1 MSGLAGGIRAEVDW
15 AHALPVPSPSR
26 PRPSRPRQP
35 DGGAAMSVLAA
46 VAPPRAGAG
55 APGTDAPPAP
65 AVLDDVVVAGVSMR
79 RLVEVCGTP
88 CVHSGEAMGIREDAA
103 GCGALV
109 VVAVTAV
116 LAGAGGERVVCVDG
130 HLDGVDARWGE
141 ARVLGRASGRSSVVR
156 IVAAAPTSGTAAV
169 ALPDDLAVG
178 DLVVV
183 PCGGSPALHDVRL
196 GGRPVG
202 TGRVAGRGAGERR
215 VPPRRRRR
223 P

>member
-1 MSGLAGGIRAEVDW
+1 MSAI
-15 AHALPVPSPSR
+15 
-26 PRPSRPRQP
+26 
-35 DGGAAMSVLAA
+35 AA
-46 VAPPRAGAG
+46 VAPPRPGAT
-55 APGTDAPPAP
+55 ATAMAAP

-88 CVHSGEAMGIREDAA
+88 CVHSGEALGIRDDAD

-116 LAGAGGERVVCVDG
+116 LAGSGEERVVCVDG
-130 HLDGVDARWGE
+130 HLDGVDARWAE
-141 ARVLGRASGRSSVVR
+141 ARVLGRPVGGRSVAR

-202 TGRVAGRGAGERR
+202 TERLGGRGAGERR

-223 P
+223 H

>member
-1 MSGLAGGIRAEVDW
+1 
-15 AHALPVPSPSR
+15 
-26 PRPSRPRQP
+26 
-35 DGGAAMSVLAA
+35 MSVLAA
-46 VAPPRAGAG
+46 VAPPRS
-55 APGTDAPPAP
+55 DAS

-88 CVHSGEAMGIREDAA
+88 CVHSGEAMGIRGDED

-141 ARVLGRASGRSSVVR
+141 ARVLGRGSGRSSVVR
-156 IVAAAPTSGTAAV
+156 IVAGAPTSGTAAV
-169 ALPDDLAVG
+169 ALPADLAVG

-183 PCGGSPALHDVRL
+183 PCGGSPALHDVR
-196 GGRPVG
+196 
-202 TGRVAGRGAGERR
+202 
-215 VPPRRRRR
+215 
-223 P
+223 

>member
-1 MSGLAGGIRAEVDW
+1 
-15 AHALPVPSPSR
+15 
-26 PRPSRPRQP
+26 
-35 DGGAAMSVLAA
+35 MSVIAA
-46 VAPPRAGAG
+46 VAPARLGASTT
-55 APGTDAPPAP
+55 AAP

-88 CVHSGEAMGIREDAA
+88 CVHSGDAAGIREGGGEGGDEGGD

-116 LAGAGGERVVCVDG
+116 LASPVGERVVCVDG
-130 HLDGVDARWGE
+130 HLDGVDARWAE
-141 ARVLGRASGRSSVVR
+141 ARVLGRAVGGRSAAR
-156 IVAAAPTSGTAAV
+156 IVAAAPTSGTAVV

-196 GGRPVG
+196 SGRPVG
-202 TGRVAGRGAGERR
+202 TGRVRGGRGAGERR

-223 P
+223 H

>member
-1 MSGLAGGIRAEVDW
+1 
-15 AHALPVPSPSR
+15 
-26 PRPSRPRQP
+26 
-35 DGGAAMSVLAA
+35 MSVIAA
-46 VAPPRAGAG
+46 VATPRAGA
-55 APGTDAPPAP
+55 ATPAVPAAP

-88 CVHSGEAMGIREDAA
+88 CVHSNEALGIRDDAD

-116 LAGAGGERVVCVDG
+116 LVGPGGERVVCVDG
-130 HLDGVDARWGE
+130 HLDGVDARWSE
-141 ARVLGRASGRSSVVR
+141 ARVLGRPVGGRSVAR
-156 IVAAAPTSGTAAV
+156 IVAASPTSGTTAV
-169 ALPDDLAVG
+169 ALPDDLALG

-202 TGRVAGRGAGERR
+202 TERLGGRGAGERR

-223 P
+223 H

>member
-1 MSGLAGGIRAEVDW
+1 
-15 AHALPVPSPSR
+15 
-26 PRPSRPRQP
+26 
-35 DGGAAMSVLAA
+35 MSVIAA
-46 VAPPRAGAG
+46 VAPPRA
-55 APGTDAPPAP
+55 DAPAATAP
-65 AVLDDVVVAGVSMR
+65 AAPAAPAALDDVVVAGVSMR

-88 CVHSGEAMGIREDAA
+88 CVHSGDAVGIRGDGD

-116 LAGAGGERVVCVDG
+116 LAGPVGERVVCVDG
-130 HLDGVDARWGE
+130 HLDGVDARWAE
-141 ARVLGRASGRSSVVR
+141 ARVLGRADGGRSLAR

-169 ALPDDLAVG
+169 ALPDDLALG

-196 GGRPVG
+196 SGRPVG
-202 TGRVAGRGAGERR
+202 TGLVRGGRGAGERR

-223 P
+223 H

>member
-1 MSGLAGGIRAEVDW
+1 
-15 AHALPVPSPSR
+15 
-26 PRPSRPRQP
+26 
-35 DGGAAMSVLAA
+35 MSVLAPA
-46 VAPPRAGAG
+46 AP
-55 APGTDAPPAP
+55 
-65 AVLDDVVVAGVSMR
+65 VDDVVVAGVSMR

-88 CVHSGEAMGIREDAA
+88 CVHSGDAMGIRGDED
-103 GCGALV
+103 GGGALV

-116 LAGAGGERVVCVDG
+116 LAAPDGERVVCVDG

-141 ARVLGRASGRSSVVR
+141 ARVLGRAPGRSSVVR
-156 IVAAAPTSGTAAV
+156 IVAAAPASGTAAV

-202 TGRVAGRGAGERR
+202 TGRAGGRGAGERR

-223 P
+223 H

>member
-1 MSGLAGGIRAEVDW
+1 
-15 AHALPVPSPSR
+15 
-26 PRPSRPRQP
+26 
-35 DGGAAMSVLAA
+35 MSVLEAG
-46 VAPPRAGAG
+46 APPRV
-55 APGTDAPPAP
+55 DAPAAAAP
-65 AVLDDVVVAGVSMR
+65 AAPPVIDDVVVAGVSMR
-79 RLVEVCGTP
+79 RLVDVCGTP
-88 CVHSGEAMGIREDAA
+88 CVHSGEAMGIRADAS

-116 LAGAGGERVVCVDG
+116 LPGPGGERVVCVDG
-130 HLDGVDARWGE
+130 HLDGVDARWGD
-141 ARVLGRASGRSSVVR
+141 ARVLGRAPGRSSVAR
-156 IVAAAPTSGTAAV
+156 IVAAASTSGTAAV

-183 PCGGSPALHDVRL
+183 PCGGTPALHDVRL

-202 TGRVAGRGAGERR
+202 TGRVGGGHGAGERR

>member
-1 MSGLAGGIRAEVDW
+1 
-15 AHALPVPSPSR
+15 
-26 PRPSRPRQP
+26 
-35 DGGAAMSVLAA
+35 MSVLEAGAPPRGAAAAAAA
-46 VAPPRAGAG
+46 VAVPY
-55 APGTDAPPAP
+55 
-65 AVLDDVVVAGVSMR
+65 VIEDVVVAGVSMR

-88 CVHSGEAMGIREDAA
+88 CVHSTEAMGIRGDVGAA

-116 LAGAGGERVVCVDG
+116 LAGPVGERVVCVDG

-141 ARVLGRASGRSSVVR
+141 ARVLGRTPGRSSVAR

-202 TGRVAGRGAGERR
+202 TGRVGGRGAGERR

-223 P
+223 H

>member
-1 MSGLAGGIRAEVDW
+1 
-15 AHALPVPSPSR
+15 
-26 PRPSRPRQP
+26 
-35 DGGAAMSVLAA
+35 MSVLAA
-46 VAPPRAGAG
+46 VAPPRA
-55 APGTDAPPAP
+55 DAPPDTAP
-65 AVLDDVVVAGVSMR
+65 DTAPETPPVLDDVVVAGVSMR

-88 CVHSGEAMGIREDAA
+88 CVHSGEAMGIRGGADAT

-116 LAGAGGERVVCVDG
+116 LQGPDGERVVCVDG

-141 ARVLGRASGRSSVVR
+141 ARVLGRTPGCHSVAR

-202 TGRVAGRGAGERR
+202 TGRVGGRGAGERR

>member
-1 MSGLAGGIRAEVDW
+1 
-15 AHALPVPSPSR
+15 
-26 PRPSRPRQP
+26 
-35 DGGAAMSVLAA
+35 MSVLAP
-46 VAPPRAGAG
+46 VA
-55 APGTDAPPAP
+55 
-65 AVLDDVVVAGVSMR
+65 LDDVVVAGVSMR

-88 CVHSGEAMGIREDAA
+88 CVHSGDAGGIQGDGD

-116 LAGAGGERVVCVDG
+116 LAGPDGERVVCVDG
-130 HLDGVDARWGE
+130 HLDGVDARWAE
-141 ARVLGRASGRSSVVR
+141 ARVLGRGSGCSSAVR
-156 IVAAAPTSGTAAV
+156 MVAAAHTSGTAAV

-202 TGRVAGRGAGERR
+202 TGRVGGRGAGERR

-223 P
+223 H

>member
-1 MSGLAGGIRAEVDW
+1 
-15 AHALPVPSPSR
+15 
-26 PRPSRPRQP
+26 
-35 DGGAAMSVLAA
+35 MSVLAA
-46 VAPPRAGAG
+46 VAPPRS
-55 APGTDAPPAP
+55 DASATASATAAP

-88 CVHSGEAMGIREDAA
+88 CVHSGEALGMRGDED

-130 HLDGVDARWGE
+130 HLDGVEARWGE
-141 ARVLGRASGRSSVVR
+141 ARVLGRASGRASGRATGRSSVVR
-156 IVAAAPTSGTAAV
+156 IVAAAPTSGMAAV

-202 TGRVAGRGAGERR
+202 TGRMGGRGAGERR

-223 P
+223 H

>member
-1 MSGLAGGIRAEVDW
+1 
-15 AHALPVPSPSR
+15 
-26 PRPSRPRQP
+26 
-35 DGGAAMSVLAA
+35 MSVLAP
-46 VAPPRAGAG
+46 VAPPRS
-55 APGTDAPPAP
+55 DASATASATAAP

-88 CVHSGEAMGIREDAA
+88 CVHSGEAPGMRGDED

-116 LAGAGGERVVCVDG
+116 LARPDAGGERVVCVDG
-130 HLDGVDARWGE
+130 HLDGVAARWGE
-141 ARVLGRASGRSSVVR
+141 ACVLGRASGRSSVVR
-156 IVAAAPTSGTAAV
+156 IVAAAPTSGMAAV
-169 ALPDDLAVG
+169 ALPADLAVG

-202 TGRVAGRGAGERR
+202 TGRVGGRGAGERR

-223 P
+223 H

>member
-1 MSGLAGGIRAEVDW
+1 
-15 AHALPVPSPSR
+15 
-26 PRPSRPRQP
+26 
-35 DGGAAMSVLAA
+35 MSVLVA
-46 VAPPRAGAG
+46 VAPSRASGE
-55 APGTDAPPAP
+55 DAAVPSALPA
-65 AVLDDVVVAGVSMR
+65 ALDDGVVAGVSMR

-88 CVHSGEAMGIREDAA
+88 CVHSGEAMGIRGDGD

-116 LAGAGGERVVCVDG
+116 LAGADGERVVCVDG

-141 ARVLGRASGRSSVVR
+141 ARVLGRGSGCRSVVR
-156 IVAAAPTSGTAAV
+156 IVAATPTSGTAAV

-202 TGRVAGRGAGERR
+202 TGRLRGGGGAGDRR

>member
-1 MSGLAGGIRAEVDW
+1 
-15 AHALPVPSPSR
+15 
-26 PRPSRPRQP
+26 
-35 DGGAAMSVLAA
+35 MSVLAA
-46 VAPPRAGAG
+46 VAPPRV
-55 APGTDAPPAP
+55 DAPAATAP
-65 AVLDDVVVAGVSMR
+65 AALDDVVVAGVSMR

-88 CVHSGEAMGIREDAA
+88 CVHSAEAMGIRAGGD

-116 LAGAGGERVVCVDG
+116 LAGPVGERVVCVDG
-130 HLDGVDARWGE
+130 HLDGVDARWAE
-141 ARVLGRASGRSSVVR
+141 ARVLGRAVGGCSVAR

-169 ALPDDLAVG
+169 PLPDDLAVG

-196 GGRPVG
+196 SGRPVG
-202 TGRVAGRGAGERR
+202 TGLVRGGRGAGERR

>member
-1 MSGLAGGIRAEVDW
+1 
-15 AHALPVPSPSR
+15 
-26 PRPSRPRQP
+26 
-35 DGGAAMSVLAA
+35 MSVLAA
-46 VAPPRAGAG
+46 VAPPRS
-55 APGTDAPPAP
+55 DASATASATAAP

-88 CVHSGEAMGIREDAA
+88 CVHSGEAPGMRRDED

-156 IVAAAPTSGTAAV
+156 IVAAAPTSGMAAV

-202 TGRVAGRGAGERR
+202 TGRVGGRGAGERR

-223 P
+223 H

>member
-1 MSGLAGGIRAEVDW
+1 
-15 AHALPVPSPSR
+15 
-26 PRPSRPRQP
+26 
-35 DGGAAMSVLAA
+35 MSVLAA
-46 VAPPRAGAG
+46 VAPPRAGAT
-55 APGTDAPPAP
+55 APAPAPAAP

-88 CVHSGEAMGIREDAA
+88 CVHSGEALGIREEGD

-116 LAGAGGERVVCVDG
+116 LAGPDAGGERVVCVDG
-130 HLDGVDARWGE
+130 HLDGVDARWAD
-141 ARVLGRASGRSSVVR
+141 ARVLGRGSGCSSVVR

-169 ALPDDLAVG
+169 ALPADLAVG

-202 TGRVAGRGAGERR
+202 TERVGGRGAGERR

-223 P
+223 H

>member
-1 MSGLAGGIRAEVDW
+1 
-15 AHALPVPSPSR
+15 
-26 PRPSRPRQP
+26 
-35 DGGAAMSVLAA
+35 MSVLAA
-46 VAPPRAGAG
+46 VAPPRS
-55 APGTDAPPAP
+55 DASATAAP

-88 CVHSGEAMGIREDAA
+88 CVHSGEAMGIRGDED

-130 HLDGVDARWGE
+130 RLDGVDAQWGE
-141 ARVLGRASGRSSVVR
+141 ARVLGRGSGRSSVVR

-169 ALPDDLAVG
+169 ALPADLAVG

-202 TGRVAGRGAGERR
+202 TGRVGGRGAGERR

-223 P
+223 H

>member
-1 MSGLAGGIRAEVDW
+1 
-15 AHALPVPSPSR
+15 
-26 PRPSRPRQP
+26 
-35 DGGAAMSVLAA
+35 MSVLAA
-46 VAPPRAGAG
+46 VAPPRS
-55 APGTDAPPAP
+55 DASATASATAAP

-88 CVHSGEAMGIREDAA
+88 CVHSGEAPGMRRDED

-116 LAGAGGERVVCVDG
+116 LAGSDAGGERVVCVDG

-141 ARVLGRASGRSSVVR
+141 ARVLGRASGRATGRSSVVR
-156 IVAAAPTSGTAAV
+156 IVAAAPTSGMAAV

-202 TGRVAGRGAGERR
+202 TGRVGGRGAGERR

-223 P
+223 H